1 MKNYIK
7 VTEVAEEVKQYDSGV
22 EGLNVTIFKRTHG
35 NEASGDE
42 IVEDIEEYVGEFGLK
57 SGKLTVGTGN
67 PEAAKLTKRYTQRDL
82 NRAYGLHDKDVT
94 TYEGKRSKALKPVLA
109 KTDLFFDLHNTILD
123 ADPMV
128 LATSISHKLAGV
140 LGDLGIATL
149 IYGEGMLPPS
159 WDPIYGDSFVGYNG
173 GLGITVEAGG
183 PNTSKPEL
191 VSAGIIKALK
201 RLGVLHKQVGDR
213 ELSPVSLMG
222 LEVWHA
228 VQNIVA
234 SEGFAFTKPWENF
247 EPIAKGEVY
256 AKSESGLWVS
266 NADGAII
273 FPKPQGKIV
282 VGEEA
287 CILVEKVMWV
297 EGGELC

>member
-1 MKNYIK
+1 MKNNIK
-7 VTEVAEEVKQYDSGV
+7 VTEVAEEVSQYDSGV

-35 NEASGDE
+35 NEASGDK
-42 IVEDIEEYVGEFGLK
+42 IVADIEEHVEEFGLK
-57 SGKLTVGTGN
+57 SGKLIVGTGN
-67 PEAAKLTKRYTQRDL
+67 PEAARLNKRYTQRDQ
-82 NRAYGLHDKDVT
+82 NRAFGLYDPDVT
-94 TYEGKRSKALKPVLA
+94 TYEGKRAKTLKPILA
-109 KTDLFFDLHNTILD
+109 PTDLFFDIHNLILD
-123 ADPMV
+123 GDPML
-128 LATSISHKLAGV
+128 LATSINHKLSGV

-149 IYGEGMLPPS
+149 IYGKGMLPPS
-159 WDPIYGDSFVGYNG
+159 GDPIYGDNFVGYNG

-201 RLGVLHKQVGDR
+201 RLGMLHKQVGDG
-213 ELSPVSLMG
+213 EFSSVSLSG

-234 SEGFAFTKPWENF
+234 SEGFAFIKPWENF
-247 EPIAKGEVY
+247 EPIAKGQVY

-266 NADGAII
+266 DVDGAII
-273 FPKPQGKIV
+273 FPKPQDKIV

-287 CILVEKVMWV
+287 CILVEKVKWGK
-297 EGGELC
+297 GGEPC